1 MAGRAQSAEELALE
15 KVLFPKWPGRAG
27 REERCRCAER
37 LPVAIRAR
45 RWELVAGR
53 GTPSSE
59 KAYKEIELEVVS
71 RWDLLKRVVLGRGVK
86 SYWEAAGE
94 TGRGKRWMV
103 AAQQLRHWKEGGS
116 SRRKEGMPGMC
127 HFFFDCCLHQH

>member
-1 MAGRAQSAEELALE
+1 MRSGCQSQLGPGGGSWRLGGERQALR
-15 KVLFPKWPGRAG
+15 KRRRKLSW
-27 REERCRCAER
+27 R
-37 LPVAIRAR
+37 LCPD
-45 RWELVAGR
+45 
-53 GTPSSE
+53 GTCS
-59 KAYKEIELEVVS
+59 
-71 RWDLLKRVVLGRGVK
+71 KRVVLGRGVK

-103 AAQQLRHWKEGGS
+103 AAQQLRHWKERGS